1 MSKKFAIFEAANVS
15 EINFSEVLETSEQ
28 SLRYSVDQTKVLLK
42 FIGDTPSF
50 LEGKTLFSCEEIE
63 PILASA
69 DWTPAL

>member
-1 MSKKFAIFEAANVS
+1 MSKKFAIFESANVS
-15 EINFSEVLETSEQ
+15 EINFSEVLETNEQ

-42 FIGDTPSF
+42 FAGKTPSF
-50 LEGKTLFSCEEIE
+50 LEGKTLFSYEEIK